1 MAPSRA
7 RACNTYKTVAHGW
20 ALPPTN
26 GDRLPLGLSGM
37 PKSTVF
43 FVSETKEG
51 RMRRRVTE
59 RARQSARQSGAL
71 GSVASRNETAQQSY
85 EGLSHPSF
93 AWMKQREN
101 FLAANRMRPYAL
113 RRAAGAVGRRPTVV
127 CVELSPVKE
136 GRGLCLVGAPE
147 RAG

>member
-20 ALPPTN
+20 ALPSTN
-26 GDRLPLGLSGM
+26 GDRLSLGLSGM

-51 RMRRRVTE
+51 RMPRRVTE

-71 GSVASRNETAQQSY
+71 GSVASRNETAQQS
-85 EGLSHPSF
+85 
-93 AWMKQREN
+93 
-101 FLAANRMRPYAL
+101 
-113 RRAAGAVGRRPTVV
+113 
-127 CVELSPVKE
+127 
-136 GRGLCLVGAPE
+136 
-147 RAG
+147 